1 MYNNMWNKPT
11 IYDIIKKTT
20 IKYNDTKLI
29 CTCSSRAGNIIVVVN
44 KQNEELLNELYDII
58 QDHYGL
64 YSVICEIKKGIYRAQ
79 KAIMYKFIL
88 TKR

>member
-1 MYNNMWNKPT
+1 MYKNMWNKPT
-11 IYDIIKKTT
+11 IYDIIKETT
-20 IKYNDTKLI
+20 KNYNNTKLI
-29 CTCSSRAGNIIVVVN
+29 CTCSNRTGNIIVVIN

-64 YSVICEIKKGIYRAQ
+64 YSVICEIKKGTYREQ